1 MENLVPTW
9 EPHTGLAVWILP
21 EPALGTETVD
31 CEIEP
36 FRLLESA
43 VFDQEMSR
51 LWRSTWP
58 PKSFVL
64 GFPWF
69 YRVGNVKVCCI
80 SHWQMGISEIIYPP
94 AVCCVSGLM

>member
-69 YRVGNVKVCCI
+69 CKGWKCGSVLHQSLADGNI
-80 SHWQMGISEIIYPP
+80 
-94 AVCCVSGLM
+94 